1 MGGSC
6 GLRYNSLTMEHG
18 ESIRDYLKRRDRW
31 IRGWRIA
38 GWVLMAVLI
47 AVLAWD
53 PHEQHRYMRL
63 GAFIV
68 FCITIGAVGYL
79 GMTTRC
85 PRCGFDLKSKPAT
98 VNWLEVSKDR
108 CPSCGVS
115 LDESLKLG

>member
-1 MGGSC
+1 
-6 GLRYNSLTMEHG
+6 MEQG
-18 ESIRDYLKRRDRW
+18 ETIRDYLKRRDRW

-38 GWVLMAVLI
+38 GWVLMLVLF
-47 AVLAWD
+47 ALVFWD
-53 PHEQHRYMRL
+53 RTEQHRSVRI

-68 FCITIGAVGYL
+68 FCVALGAQGYL
-79 GMTTRC
+79 RTSTRC
-85 PRCGFDLKSKPAT
+85 PRCGFDLRSKPAT